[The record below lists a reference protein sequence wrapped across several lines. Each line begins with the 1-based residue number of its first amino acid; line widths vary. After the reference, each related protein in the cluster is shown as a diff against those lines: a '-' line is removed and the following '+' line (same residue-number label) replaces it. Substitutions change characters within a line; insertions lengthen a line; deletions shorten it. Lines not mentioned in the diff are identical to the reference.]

1 MFTVETVT
9 DLKWCDAE
17 QLNIECQV
25 KYAEF
30 NEVHPTGVNSTCQD
44 LHIKDIW
51 IKALAGEYGVIAAYV
66 PHVEPIPELA
76 VAAPESQQPVAQGVQ
91 TL

>member
-1 MFTVETVT
+1 MFTIETVT

-17 QLNIECQV
+17 QINMECQV

-30 NEVHPTGVNSTCQD
+30 GEVHPTGVNASCQD
-44 LHIKDIW
+44 RHIKEIW
-51 IKALAGEYGVIAAYV
+51 TKALAGEYGVIAAYV
-66 PHVEPIPELA
+66 APVQPVI
-76 VAAPESQQPVAQGVQ
+76 VAAPQSQQPVAQGVQ